1 MLKAIKASLAFMTPK
16 ERGKWYFLSGL
27 RALLALLDLFGI
39 LAIGFVVTSTAIFL
53 TSGSDPNRVVEFAG
67 FQIPAVTAQTLPWV
81 SAGVLILF
89 LAKALFSVL
98 LTKRAA
104 FFVATVEARSART
117 IAEIG
122 FGGDLGD
129 ARKRSREEMMYA
141 IQAGS
146 PHAFNVLLNA
156 VNSLFSE
163 AVLFVLICVGF
174 LFVDPWATLAAVLY
188 FGLIAFVMQYFVGS
202 LMKKAGQIAADG
214 TLAANTAI
222 SDLIS
227 VFRELLVLGKRGN
240 YIDGIYRARAEAAN
254 SAANQYYLSG
264 MPRYIIEAALL
275 VGVALFVL
283 AQALGGDI
291 VKSASTIGVFL
302 SGGFRLTAALL
313 PLQNAL
319 LTINSVLPSAR
330 TAHEI
335 LALDKGRD
343 RTVQLKNTPKA
354 ETPQSHERFKSNSP
368 IGIVLREVS
377 FSYPDADHAALKNAS
392 FEVEPGTQVAL
403 MGPSGAGKSTIAD
416 LLCAVLTPTSG
427 TVVRSDS
434 TNGADGVEALGRVS
448 YVPQRPGLVS
458 GTILENVALA
468 ESKEEANRDQAIE
481 ALKLANLSDLISEL
495 PDGLDT
501 PLGKLQDGLSG
512 GQMQRLGLARALY
525 SKPGLLIIDEATSAL
540 DAESEAEI
548 QKALDA
554 MRGKVT
560 VVLIAHRL
568 NTIQHADKVILV
580 ENGSVKDSGT
590 FKELVARNPSV
601 ERVVDLM
608 RVEKD

>member
-1 MLKAIKASLAFMTPK
+1 MTPK
-16 ERGKWYFLSGL
+16 ERLRWYFLTGL
-27 RALLALLDLFGI
+27 RALLSLLDLIGI

-53 TSGSDPNRVVEFAG
+53 TSGSDPNRVLEFAG
-67 FQIPAVTAQTLPWV
+67 LQIPAVNAQTLPWV
-81 SAGVLILF
+81 SASVLFLF
-89 LAKALFSVL
+89 LAKALFSII

-104 FFVATVEARSART
+104 FFVATVEARSAKT
-117 IAEIG
+117 IAQIA

-141 IQAGS
+141 IQGGS
-146 PHAFNVLLNA
+146 PSAFNVLLNA
-156 VNSLFSE
+156 VNALATE
-163 AVLFVLICVGF
+163 TMLFVVICIGF
-174 LFVDPWATLAAVLY
+174 LFVDPWTTLGAVLY

-202 LMKKAGQIAADG
+202 LMTKAGQVSADG
-214 TLAANTAI
+214 AVAANTAI
-222 SDLIS
+222 SDLLS
-227 VFRELLVLGKRGN
+227 VFRELLVLGKRDK
-240 YIDGIYRARAEAAN
+240 YINEIHRARAAAAD

-283 AQALGGDI
+283 AQALAGDI
-291 VKSASTIGVFL
+291 VKSAATIGVFL
-302 SGGFRLTAALL
+302 SGGFRLTAAML

-319 LTINSVLPSAR
+319 LTINAVIPSAR
-330 TAHEI
+330 TAQEI
-335 LALDKGRD
+335 LALKIKTEERHGVRVSL
-343 RTVQLKNTPKA
+343 RG
-354 ETPQSHERFKSNSP
+354 ETGSFVTGGSLNSP
-368 IGIVLREVS
+368 IGIEFTSVS
-377 FSYPDADHAALKNAS
+377 FSYPDSDQTALNNVS
-392 FEVEPGTQVAL
+392 FEIQPGTQVAL

-427 TVVRSDS
+427 TIVRTESSILLEDFS
-434 TNGADGVEALGRVS
+434 RQGRVS

-468 ESKEEANRDQAIE
+468 ESDEEVNREQALE
-481 ALKLANLSDLISEL
+481 AMKLANLADLISDL

-525 SKPGLLIIDEATSAL
+525 TKPGLLVMDEATSAL

-580 ENGSVKDSGT
+580 EDGQVRDSGT
-590 FKELVARNPSV
+590 FKELIARNPSV

-608 RVEKD
+608 KVEKD